1 MPGWRSQAAP
11 PTLSVSV
18 PGADITREH
27 HPLDE
32 HFASERLRARTAGP
46 SDEPLLQAVL
56 VAAGDHFLGVTGR
69 GEPDPDAARR
79 EIEAAGSTEGRI
91 VVLLEPVEG
100 GAPVGAAGWWT
111 GVPDAETAL
120 LGMLLLVPQVR
131 GQGLG
136 REALE
141 ALARHLA
148 SGGIQRIRTG
158 VGFGDQRARSLLPRL
173 GFAPLD
179 ERSHVSVGQHA
190 RLMITFYERSTT

>member
-1 MPGWRSQAAP
+1 M
-11 PTLSVSV
+11 
-18 PGADITREH
+18 TREH

-32 HFASERLRARTAGP
+32 PFVSERLRARAAGP
-46 SDEPLLQAVL
+46 ADEALLQSVL
-56 VAAGDHFLGVTGR
+56 VAAGDHFLGVTGH

-79 EIEAAGSTEGRI
+79 EIEAAESTEGRT

-100 GAPVGAAGWWT
+100 GTPVGAAGWWT
-111 GVPDAETAL
+111 GMPDAETAL

-136 REALE
+136 REAVE

-148 SGGIQRIRTG
+148 LRGIQRIRTG

-173 GFAPLD
+173 GFIPLD